1 MASNDQ
7 LPDTF
12 ERPAQPD
19 GSFTIVL
26 DYPVKSRPRYPIG
39 QTPHSRLNDLL
50 SRNQARYRAL
60 LESFLPYAH
69 QLEKIPATGETGGVT
84 PYWINGFLPGL
95 DAVAIYC
102 LIAAKRPKYYF
113 EIGSGNSTKFA
124 RRAIRDYG
132 LSTQIVS
139 IDPCP
144 RAEIDEI
151 CDEVVRLPLEDCAP
165 EFFNRLDDGDLLFV
179 DDSHR
184 CFMNSDVT
192 VFFLEVLPNLKK
204 NVTVGIHDIALPY
217 DYPAQW
223 SERYYS
229 EQYLLACWLLAGTS
243 KFEVLLPSAYASL
256 DKSLAATLDDLWRK
270 LPDGVE
276 RHGSAFWLQTQE

>member
-1 MASNDQ
+1 MDK
-7 LPDTF
+7 P
-12 ERPAQPD
+12 EVPAPSD
-19 GSFTIVL
+19 GSFTIAL
-26 DYPVKSRPRYPIG
+26 DYPVNSRPRYPIG
-39 QTPHSRLNDLL
+39 QTPHSRLNTLL
-50 SRNQARYRAL
+50 SRNQARYQAL
-60 LESFLPYAH
+60 LESFLPYANE
-69 QLEKIPATGETGGVT
+69 LEKIPATGETGGAT

-95 DAVAIYC
+95 DAVAIYS
-102 LIAAKRPKYYF
+102 LIASKRPNYYF

-124 RRAIRDYG
+124 RQAIRDHG

-151 CDEVVRLPLEDCAP
+151 CDEVLRLPLEDCAP
-165 EFFNRLDDGDLLFV
+165 DFFNRLGDGDILFV

-192 VFFLEVLPNLKK
+192 VFFLEVLPNLRK

-217 DYPAQW
+217 DYPAEW

-229 EQYLLACWLLAGTS
+229 EQYLLACWLLAETA
-243 KFEVLLPSAYASL
+243 KFEVLLPCAYASL
-256 DKSLAATLDDLWRK
+256 DKTLAASLDGLWRK
-270 LPDGVE
+270 LPVGVE
-276 RHGSAFWLQTQE
+276 HHGSAFWLQTLE